1 MKAARIL
8 LEKGVLP
15 DECPAGTPPD
25 KIPEPLTKEKLRDI
39 AWAAVALTIDRLKG
53 HALGSDEA
61 TAVVTD
67 FIRGAGKVAPRSFVL
82 AAAMLTRLH
91 YFGPSWATEAVR
103 RAIPTAIGGEALQ
116 TALAA
121 AAKNIAK
128 VDRLAVSE

>member
-8 LEKGVLP
+8 LERGALP
-15 DECPAGTPPD
+15 DDYPAGTPPD

-39 AWAAVALTIDRLKG
+39 AWAAVALTIDRLKD

-61 TAVVTD
+61 TVVIVD
-67 FIRGAGKVAPRSFVL
+67 FIRGAGKIASQSFVL

-91 YFGPSWATEAVR
+91 YFGPSWATEAVK
-103 RAIPTAIGGEALQ
+103 RALPTTMDGEALQ
-116 TALAA
+116 TALTA